1 MIGRRRVYH
10 VLAALLLLALTLRT
24 AVTGLSPLLPRVSA
38 GVPLSPAEAGIVGAL
53 PPFSFAAAGLAGP
66 ALLRRVAGE
75 RLVIL
80 AMILEG
86 LGLLIRPW
94 SGGPGPFIGFSI
106 VALLGMGLGNVVL
119 PVLVKAWFPR
129 RIPAV
134 TSMYV
139 MGITAGTSFP
149 ALLAVPVADA
159 AARATGSTRL
169 GWQIGLAVWAVL
181 CVVVAL
187 AWWWP
192 ARHPRA
198 VPVGPSAVRSA
209 TGRLPMWHSRTA
221 WGITMIFAA
230 NSLSSYALFA
240 WLPTRL
246 TDAGVS
252 DATAGLM
259 LAIFG
264 GMGVPAALLAP
275 TLAARGRHTFLLVAQ
290 FAVAF
295 AVGELGLLL
304 APAHLTL
311 LWVVLAGWGSGAF
324 PLALALIGLRSRTP
338 AGAGALSGFAQGIG
352 YFVAGFGPIAV
363 GVLHGSTGGW
373 TAPFAVLI
381 GILVVLLAGGA
392 MVAASHSVEDELE
405 RVAKLDG

>member
-38 GVPLSPAEAGIVGAL
+38 GVPLSPAEAGIVGPL

-106 VALLGMGLGNVVL
+106 IALLGMGLGNVVL

-169 GWQIGLAVWAVL
+169 GWQGGLAVWSAL
-181 CVVVAL
+181 CLIVAL

-198 VPVGPSAVRSA
+198 VPVARA
-209 TGRLPMWHSRTA
+209 
-221 WGITMIFAA
+221 
-230 NSLSSYALFA
+230 
-240 WLPTRL
+240 
-246 TDAGVS
+246 D
-252 DATAGLM
+252 
-259 LAIFG
+259 
-264 GMGVPAALLAP
+264 
-275 TLAARGRHTFLLVAQ
+275 RGRQA
-290 FAVAF
+290 
-295 AVGELGLLL
+295 LGR
-304 APAHLTL
+304 AP
-311 LWVVLAGWGSGAF
+311 
-324 PLALALIGLRSRTP
+324 
-338 AGAGALSGFAQGIG
+338 
-352 YFVAGFGPIAV
+352 
-363 GVLHGSTGGW
+363 
-373 TAPFAVLI
+373 
-381 GILVVLLAGGA
+381 
-392 MVAASHSVEDELE
+392 M
-405 RVAKLDG
+405 